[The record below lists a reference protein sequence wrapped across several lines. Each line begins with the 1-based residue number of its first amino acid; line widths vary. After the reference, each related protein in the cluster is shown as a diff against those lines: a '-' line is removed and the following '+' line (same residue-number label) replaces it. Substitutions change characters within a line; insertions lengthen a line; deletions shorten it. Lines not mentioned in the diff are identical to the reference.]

1 MEEARLLMPV
11 PDPIPHGC
19 VGACL
24 GTSEADE
31 WRVSDPARYCDWVI
45 GAQDAAGCAAAAGA
59 TAEAPTVSGA
69 WRIWADSNNVLWST
83 GIEYERLMALL
94 RRASTLLRS
103 EGLTAEEAL
112 AAYKDL
118 KNAQITSA
126 EWNTDGD
133 VYACV
138 PDLTPAAL
146 GQLATVAWAVA
157 HALAIRSVTDLPAR
171 AGLWRSLARALQAAQ
186 ESNADDDF
194 PAASAVLHAAAV
206 HAECEALRQSGL
218 AHFDACRAGAARACI
233 SRALERARAEHQADD
248 RIVCARRVVEL
259 QRDFDRTHSV
269 AQRVE
274 GGLATGRVIDA
285 TLLCELVVLP
295 IV

>member
-24 GTSEADE
+24 STSEADE
-31 WRVSDPARYCDWVI
+31 WRASDPARYCDWI
-45 GAQDAAGCAAAAGA
+45 AALDAASASQVA
-59 TAEAPTVSGA
+59 TVAGA
-69 WRIWADSNNVLWST
+69 WRIWADSNNVLWCT
-83 GIEYERLMALL
+83 GIEYEVIMALL

-118 KNAQITSA
+118 KKAAASSA

-157 HALAIRSVTDLPAR
+157 HALAIRGVADLPTR
-171 AGLWRSLARALQAAQ
+171 AGLWRSLARALQAVQ
-186 ESNADDDF
+186 ESNADDEF

-206 HAECEALRQSGL
+206 YAECEALRQSGL
-218 AHFDACRAGAARACI
+218 AHFGACRAGAARACI
-233 SRALERARAEHQADD
+233 SRSLERARAEHQADD
-248 RIVCARRVVEL
+248 RLVSARRVVEL

-274 GGLATGRVIDA
+274 GGLATGRVFDA
-285 TLLCELVVLP
+285 SLLCELVPLP